1 MNIATFFNGGDH
13 FVNFVEEGPGSDV
26 DIKLAINEFD
36 QQLRSA
42 VNFSDPESFKALI
55 LPLGLEELRVV
66 TAYEV
71 MNLQAL
77 VVAVRTNQ
85 V

>member
-1 MNIATFFNGGDH
+1 M
-13 FVNFVEEGPGSDV
+13 EGKEPPRGARLKLE
-26 DIKLAINEFD
+26 KLAINEFD